1 MLPLTTYG
9 SEVRHLRQEA
19 VHGPQRLS
27 LGPSDEAPLAA
38 EPSLHEDRLR
48 RRRNEASEGLFV
60 LPQGEQ
66 GHEGRLEQ
74 VRFRRLAP
82 EGTVRLRVSVVAP
95 LLAVPSQRPER

>member
-38 EPSLHEDRLR
+38 EPSLNEDRVR
-48 RRRNEASEGLFV
+48 RWDEAREGLFV